1 MRLSTYLAV
10 LVLLS
15 LNCNITFAKKLKIA
29 VLVPEGTA
37 MADSVKDF
45 SKKVK
50 EKTKGRI
57 KFKVYYGGVAGDESD
72 VLRKVRIGQMHGG
85 IFTGKT
91 LGDIYSD
98 ARILEVPFNFYS
110 DEEKAYQTLK
120 KVETFITTGI
130 EKKGFVNLG
139 LYEIGNVYLVSTKKA
154 ASINDLKGIKIWA
167 WEGDRIVKAMMKELG
182 LVSVPLALPDVLS
195 SLSTGIINAAYAPP
209 LGIIALQ
216 WQSKVKFLIDF
227 PVAYSTGAF
236 LLAQKEWDKLKPADQ
251 AILKSVASEV
261 TAEANK
267 RARQENA
274 QGLKELKKMGIEF
287 VNFDEKD
294 KAQAEKI
301 RKNVLNSLRGT
312 VFSPSAI
319 KTLKSVR

>member
-1 MRLSTYLAV
+1 MKK
-10 LVLLS
+10 LS
-15 LNCNITFAKKLKIA
+15 LSLGLLFLLASPVWAKKLKIA

-37 MADSVKDF
+37 MADSMKDF
-45 SKKVK
+45 AKIVKSK
-50 EKTKGRI
+50 TSGRVA
-57 KFKVYYGGVAGDESD
+57 FKVYYGGVAGDESD
-72 VLRKVRIGQMHGG
+72 VLRKVRVGQMHGG

-98 ARILEVPFNFYS
+98 ARILEVPFNFYA
-110 DEEKAYQTLK
+110 DEEKAFNSMK
-120 KVETFITTGI
+120 KLESFITKGI
-130 EKKGFVNLG
+130 EQKGFVNLG

-154 ASINDLKGIKIWA
+154 ASINELKGVKIWA

-216 WQSKVKFLIDF
+216 WQSKVKYLIDF

-236 LLAQKEWDKLKPADQ
+236 LISKKAWEKIKAPDQK
-251 AILKSVASEV
+251 ILREVAKEV
-261 TAEANK
+261 SDAANK

-274 QGLKELKKMGIEF
+274 QGLIELKKMGVEF
-287 VNFDEKD
+287 VSFDEKD

-301 RKNVLNSLRGT
+301 RKNVLTSLTGN
-312 VFSPSAI
+312 VFSPAAV